1 MDRELLYQRFKLS
14 LDILDEVRD
23 NYEKVDIWTK
33 VSQFMNGTMEIYLAL
48 KADPSIREDPEFQH
62 YISKSAGKLTW
73 FTNYIVLFMSKIE
86 QDLHST
92 FYDNEWLHLCSKRS
106 SIDALKEMYRNTC
119 LEEHFPDIDT
129 EDLDDHMSSVG
140 DYEGYLSAEK
150 IPAGIPHSH
159 WWWWYPEK
167 PETSQQG

>member
-1 MDRELLYQRFKLS
+1 MDRELLYQTFKVS
-14 LDILDEVRD
+14 LDILDEVW
-23 NYEKVDIWTK
+23 NNSQKIDIKTK
-33 VSQFMNGTMEIYLAL
+33 VRQFMNGTMEIYLAL

-62 YISKSAGKLTW
+62 YISESAGKLTW
-73 FTNYIVLFMSKIE
+73 FTNYIGLFMLYIE
-86 QDLHST
+86 HDLHST
-92 FYDNEWLHLCSKRS
+92 FYDDEWVQLCWERS

-119 LEEHFPDIDT
+119 LEEHFPAIDT

-140 DYEGYLSAEK
+140 NQEGYLEAK
-150 IPAGIPHSH
+150 DIPAGIPHSH